1 MTDESPTG
9 RVRDGIGDRIRAG
22 RDWLLLR
29 GNRTAVSLGVVGLFL
44 VFFGGLMFANVFPIL
59 NHQSMYYVY
68 SGLISGNLTLITVVV
83 SVNQLLL
90 SRELNTPG
98 ELQSQISNVVE
109 FRRDVEDA
117 AGRVAPVEPLEFLR
131 LIVEATRQQAQAL
144 GGMTSGPTGTDDDPI
159 QNTVETVTGE
169 MDRIDR
175 LLDEHSS
182 STIDVLSAMLTT
194 NYARQINDLRRA
206 KHESQGDLSDSA
218 EQAIDDLIERL
229 QYIDVARQYF
239 KTVYFKQ
246 ELSSFSRILLLTGLP
261 AEAIAI
267 TTLLLMT
274 VPTSDP
280 FAIANL
286 DVLVPVTI
294 ALALAPLAVLAAF
307 ILRTATVNM
316 RTAAT
321 VPFTAPEQEK

>member
-1 MTDESPTG
+1 MTDESPAS
-9 RVRDGIGDRIRAG
+9 RARDGIGDRVRASV
-22 RDWLLLR
+22 DWLLLR
-29 GNRTAVSLGVVGLFL
+29 GNRTVVSLGIVGSLL
-44 VFFGGLMFANVFPIL
+44 VFFGGLMVANLFPL
-59 NHQSMYYVY
+59 LDHQSMYYVY
-68 SGLISGNLTLITVVV
+68 GGLISGNLTLITVVV

-90 SRELNTPG
+90 SRELSTPG

-144 GGMTSGPTGTDDDPI
+144 GGMTSGPEGTDDDRI
-159 QNTVETVTGE
+159 GDTVETVTEE

-182 STIDVLSAMLTT
+182 STIDVLSTMLTT
-194 NYARQINDLRRA
+194 NYAREINNLRRA
-206 KHESQGDLSDSA
+206 KRDFGGDPPDSV
-218 EQAIDDLIERL
+218 EQAIDGLIERL
-229 QYIDVARQYF
+229 QYIDIARQYF

-274 VPTSDP
+274 VPTSNP

-294 ALALAPLAVLAAF
+294 TLALAPLAVLAAF
-307 ILRTATVNM
+307 ILRTATVNL